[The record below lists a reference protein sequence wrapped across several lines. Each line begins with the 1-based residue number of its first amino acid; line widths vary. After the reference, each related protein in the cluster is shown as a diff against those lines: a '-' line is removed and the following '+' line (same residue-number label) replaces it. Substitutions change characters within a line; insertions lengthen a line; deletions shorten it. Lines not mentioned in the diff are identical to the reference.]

1 MRFRREESRRVL
13 RDAFLAVVMP
23 GHYPLLRSFFL
34 IPDLLAVEGK
44 KKSRQLGSHLRKE
57 AERIPAAKPRKKRV
71 LPTTTSWLFFTL
83 FPPTFAGGAWLA
95 CLLSRTQRPRSH
107 ASSTMRLFPS
117 TRLHSLTSGSW
128 ARFSRQPRAVRTPSR
143 LRSFPPNIFNRS

>member
-44 KKSRQLGSHLRKE
+44 KKSCQLGSHLRKE
-57 AERIPAAKPRKKRV
+57 AERIPAAKLRKKRV

-95 CLLSRTQRPRSH
+95 CLLSRTQRPRSLPS
-107 ASSTMRLFPS
+107 AILLFPL
-117 TRLHSLTSGSW
+117 RPRPLRFLV
-128 ARFSRQPRAVRTPSR
+128 ARFGRQLRAVRTPSR

>member
-34 IPDLLAVEGK
+34 IPNLLAVEGK

-95 CLLSRTQRPRSH
+95 CLLSRTLTPTV
-107 ASSTMRLFPS
+107 A
-117 TRLHSLTSGSW
+117 RLHPRCAFSHRQGYSLTSGSW